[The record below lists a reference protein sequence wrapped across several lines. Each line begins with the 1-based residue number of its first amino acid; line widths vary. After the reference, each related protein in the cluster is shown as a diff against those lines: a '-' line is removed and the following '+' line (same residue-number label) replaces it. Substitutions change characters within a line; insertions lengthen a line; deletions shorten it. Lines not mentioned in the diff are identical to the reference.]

1 LRPTASHQDKGA
13 EGQAQQETKGRSQQT
28 KRVDTQEQTQDCE
41 HLQAVVLNK
50 APTVGHGLKG
60 FATVINQQW

>member
-1 LRPTASHQDKGA
+1 MRPTASHQAKGA
-13 EGQAQQETKGRSQQT
+13 EGQAKQETKGRSQQT

-41 HLQAVVLNK
+41 HLHAVVLNK
-50 APTVGHGLKG
+50 ALTVVHGLKD